1 MAPSGAAGDC
11 GNAAGSSRGK
21 EGDPRFDLLLS
32 LAKQMV
38 QKQRRIAAEKAST
51 VKKARQAEAGGAVA
65 ESCDEDFVFKGRAH
79 AVAPA
84 AEDPAETA
92 VGSPE
97 AAEAIEGA
105 RAQLLSIASADF
117 S

>member
-1 MAPSGAAGDC
+1 MAPSPLLVTS

-32 LAKQMV
+32 LSKQMV
-38 QKQRRIAAEKAST
+38 QKQRRTAAEKAST
-51 VKKARQAEAGGAVA
+51 VKKARQAEAGGAAA
-65 ESCDEDFVFKGRAH
+65 ESGDEDFVFTGRAH

-84 AEDPAETA
+84 AEDPLETA
-92 VGSPE
+92 VGLPE